1 MILIHLPVF
10 VEKKPY
16 KIQNSVF
23 FWWCLLCIRY
33 GIYKMKGEFVRTCA
47 LRRKPNSPFLTE
59 RLLVSSRLHEN
70 VFSSNCDII
79 FICKTLSFRCRRLL
93 GFFSQSANGI
103 IIHTVSKRISQV
115 NVVYHCGSSD
125 QMAPPFGNPPPL
137 KRWTKLFTLLSF
149 ALTFSY
155 CPII

>member
-10 VEKKPY
+10 VEKRTY

-23 FWWCLLCIRY
+23 FGWCLLCIRY
-33 GIYKMKGEFVRTCA
+33 GHIKLIRWFVRICA
-47 LRRKPNSPFLTE
+47 LRRKPNSTFLTE

-93 GFFSQSANGI
+93 GFFSQSANGLI
-103 IIHTVSKRISQV
+103 ALAARKRISLLA
-115 NVVYHCGSSD
+115 SSD

-155 CPII
+155 CLII